1 MAEKAN
7 GAAAPKKV
15 AAKKVSKMEAVR
27 QAVTRLGSDAGRQQ
41 VHDFVRK
48 EFGITMSLDH
58 VSTYLGEIRRKAGKQ
73 PGPAAAKPA
82 AVKPTA
88 PKQGRPTKPA
98 APKAPAAKPPQAT
111 AGGASNGPSS
121 GGISVADI
129 RATKELLGRVGAEE
143 LKDLIDLLAR

>member
-7 GAAAPKKV
+7 GAAAPKKA
-15 AAKKVSKMEAVR
+15 AAKRVSKMEAVR
-27 QAVTRLGSDAGRQQ
+27 QAVARLGSDAGRQQ
-41 VHDFVRK
+41 VHDLVRK

-58 VSTYLGEIRRKAGKQ
+58 VSTYLGEIRRKAGTQ
-73 PGPAAAKPA
+73 PRPAAAKPA
-82 AVKPTA
+82 A

-98 APKAPAAKPPQAT
+98 APKAPADKPPQAT

-129 RATKELLGRVGAEE
+129 RVTKELLGRVGAEE
-143 LKDLIDLLAR
+143 LKDLID